1 MGWSGLMDKES
12 ILIAHSQS
20 EMRKKLCK
28 ILGQKGYITYQASD
42 GPSTIRST
50 RSLHP
55 TLVLIDLNIKGMTSY
70 QVAETIEKDYL
81 STVLFMVRKP
91 SEYFLKK
98 IETFNVYAYVLK
110 PIQRSQLERAV
121 SFSIKTARNINRL
134 RQEIKNLE
142 LTLEKREIINHGKG
156 IIMKEYQLNEGE
168 AYEKLR
174 RLSMDN
180 CLNLVD
186 ISKKIIDQH
195 S

>member
-1 MGWSGLMDKES
+1 MDKES

-28 ILGQKGYITYQASD
+28 ILSQKGYITYQASD
-42 GPSTIRST
+42 GPSTIRSA

-55 TLVLIDLNIKGMTSY
+55 TLVLIDLKITGISPY
-70 QVAETIEKDYL
+70 QIAETIEKDYL
-81 STVLFMVRKP
+81 STVLFMVRNP
-91 SEYFLKK
+91 SDYFLKK
-98 IETFNVYAYVLK
+98 IESFNVYAYVLK
-110 PIQRSQLERAV
+110 SIQKSQLERAV
-121 SFSIKTARNINRL
+121 NFSIKTARNIKKL

-180 CLNLVD
+180 CLNLVET
-186 ISKKIIDQH
+186 SKKIIAQY